1 MKTHHLLQEDEVVLD
16 AGTPHPTPFRASAH
30 EIYSRHCSL
39 VQDRARERS
48 RAGPV
53 RYHICR
59 DPVSR
64 EGQGG
69 GPWSR
74 RAPRAGCGDQFG
86 CGLLPRIAQPNQG
99 LRTELAI
106 GYILFASGHCELR
119 TTTFP
124 HSDNRQR
131 SLRLPCPYAAITPED
146 LRPGLVPTFERTA
159 SVHHANALA
168 LTASNGDQFGFYA
181 FWTAATLDSAAR
193 HLRYAVLRR
202 QELNRDAAPP
212 APRATM
218 SGSFSHFRPPSEHP
232 GRERSSSA
240 GDVQLPVSCLLSTSD
255 KPKRAAHSMHSH
267 RDKHTLSRS
276 SAGEASRHKAEVVS
290 PRSPRSPR
298 SGHSGH
304 ALHSVS
310 MIAPISLRKS
320 MSTRILDSH
329 HNAFGLSR
337 SPPSASGSFSFAY
350 PASPASSSPSVS
362 DCLASSS
369 SSSALHGAALSDA
382 VQNTLTRL
390 RISTAE
396 APVDIMMGECEGNAM

>member
-1 MKTHHLLQEDEVVLD
+1 M
-16 AGTPHPTPFRASAH
+16 
-30 EIYSRHCSL
+30 
-39 VQDRARERS
+39 
-48 RAGPV
+48 
-53 RYHICR
+53 
-59 DPVSR
+59 
-64 EGQGG
+64 
-69 GPWSR
+69 
-74 RAPRAGCGDQFG
+74 
-86 CGLLPRIAQPNQG
+86 
-99 LRTELAI
+99 
-106 GYILFASGHCELR
+106 
-119 TTTFP
+119 
-124 HSDNRQR
+124 
-131 SLRLPCPYAAITPED
+131 
-146 LRPGLVPTFERTA
+146 
-159 SVHHANALA
+159 HHANALA

-276 SAGEASRHKAEVVS
+276 SAGEARHKAEVVS

-304 ALHSVS
+304 AQQHSVS

-362 DCLASSS
+362 GGLASSSS

>member
-1 MKTHHLLQEDEVVLD
+1 M
-16 AGTPHPTPFRASAH
+16 
-30 EIYSRHCSL
+30 
-39 VQDRARERS
+39 
-48 RAGPV
+48 
-53 RYHICR
+53 
-59 DPVSR
+59 
-64 EGQGG
+64 
-69 GPWSR
+69 
-74 RAPRAGCGDQFG
+74 
-86 CGLLPRIAQPNQG
+86 
-99 LRTELAI
+99 
-106 GYILFASGHCELR
+106 
-119 TTTFP
+119 
-124 HSDNRQR
+124 
-131 SLRLPCPYAAITPED
+131 
-146 LRPGLVPTFERTA
+146 
-159 SVHHANALA
+159 HHANALT

-181 FWTAATLDSAAR
+181 FWTIATLDSAAR

-212 APRATM
+212 APRAAM
-218 SGSFSHFRPPSEHP
+218 SGSFSHFRPPNHEHP

-255 KPKRAAHSMHSH
+255 KPKRTAHSMQGH
-267 RDKHTLSRS
+267 REKHALSRS

-298 SGHSGH
+298 SGHPGH
-304 ALHSVS
+304 ALQHSVS
-310 MIAPISLRKS
+310 MIASVSLRKS

-362 DCLASSS
+362 GGLASSSS
-369 SSSALHGAALSDA
+369 SSSALHGTALSDA
-382 VQNTLTRL
+382 VQSTLTRL